1 MKAAALT
8 ADNFWFVVSLFALTL
23 QADSR
28 LLLEPDSWG
37 DEWTCSWR
45 LSRATANNKRWC
57 PDEMRREWAPNGVD
71 RFYNL
76 VRHGYYDQSA
86 IFRIRAGMWA
96 RFGINGDPG
105 CLNSGGCVQFPTI
118 LGKNLM
124 YAALSPLNL
133 KIPTDVVLNCLS
145 TCGLCQC
152 RTLRCLTIVRIDPFR
167 VDELTFTTS

>member
-1 MKAAALT
+1 MTTWKLIG
-8 ADNFWFVVSLFALTL
+8 FVVALFALTL
-23 QADSR
+23 QEDSR
-28 LLLEPDSWG
+28 LLLKPDSAEMNQRAPDVCHVRLQTTKG
-37 DEWTCSWR
+37 DVR
-45 LSRATANNKRWC
+45 M
-57 PDEMRREWAPNGVD
+57 EMRREWAPNGVD